1 LIGNHEQIAGLV
13 KRKLNGI
20 ERIIP
25 HDGKLARR
33 RRPAINLLPFGID
46 KIEVAGTIDSAAG
59 NIEEAAN
66 EFLYSGAIGE
76 DWSGSRRN
84 SLRLVSGNGEPCK
97 FALANFN
104 LSVSTTDYSQ
114 SFPAA
119 GERLRCGN
127 GAGGESSRQPPRVHS
142 CIVRNHDR
150 PRDGPA
156 VDDVRAEL

>member
-1 LIGNHEQIAGLV
+1 ARRTRLRLEERELIEVRAGLEGVDRARPLIGNHEQIAGLV

-46 KIEVAGTIDSAAG
+46 KIEVAGTVDGATG

-76 DWSGSRRN
+76 DWSGSHRN
-84 SLRLVSGNGEPCK
+84 SLRLGSGNGEPCK

-104 LSVSTTDYSQ
+104 MVSLV
-114 SFPAA
+114 
-119 GERLRCGN
+119 EN
-127 GAGGESSRQPPRVHS
+127 GIVKRDFAVAVAVH
-142 CIVRNHDR
+142 I
-150 PRDGPA
+150 
-156 VDDVRAEL
+156 AEADIF